1 MVPVDI
7 YIRERSGNR
16 EIRIPWLPEKIKFE
30 SGGTQRIAYDIM
42 DRGPVEIPT
51 GSGLCGYSWES
62 LFPGKYRTDSYMMR
76 GKWKD
81 PSTYDKILED
91 WKQKGTPL
99 KLLVVGYPINKDVIL
114 DDYTGAAA
122 GAFGDIEYEVS
133 FIEDR
138 DITIQT
144 EKVKAQESSEKR
156 AAETKSSYTVKSGDT
171 LWAIAKKELGA
182 GSKWNTIYKANKEI
196 IESTAKKHGKK
207 SSDNGHWIYPGT
219 KLTIP
224 K

>member
-1 MVPVDI
+1 MNVDI
-7 YIRERSGNR
+7 YIRERNGKR
-16 EIRIPWLPEKIKFE
+16 EIRIPWLPEKIEFE
-30 SGGTQRIAYDIM
+30 SGGTVRITYDIM
-42 DRGPVEIPT
+42 DRGPVEIAT

-62 LFPGKYRTDSYMMR
+62 VFPGKNRRDQHMMR

-81 PSTYDKILED
+81 PSTYHKILED
-91 WKQKGTPL
+91 WKKKGTPL
-99 KLLVVGYPINKDVIL
+99 RLLVVGYPINQNVIL
-114 DDYTGAAA
+114 DDYNGAPA

-144 EKVKAQESSEKR
+144 TKVKSQTSSTKR
-156 AAETKSSYTVKSGDT
+156 AAEEKASHTVKKGDT
-171 LWAIAKKELGA
+171 LWAIAKKYLGA
-182 GSKWNTIYKANKEI
+182 GSKWNTIYKANKAI